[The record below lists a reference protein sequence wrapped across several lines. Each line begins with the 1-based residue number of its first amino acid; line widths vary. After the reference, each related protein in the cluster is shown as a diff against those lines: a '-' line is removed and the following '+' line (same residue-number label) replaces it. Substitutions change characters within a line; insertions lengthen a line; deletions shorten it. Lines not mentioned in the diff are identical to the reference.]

1 MSVPPSNLSL
11 SKDQYS
17 SPAVHISSEY
27 VLKERPRESLH
38 LYEIACSITYPTASG
53 YLSIRV
59 TGQNTYR
66 NMAAREVPFMRHE
79 AGATTYVELLEAEQ
93 LEVRVIEHEG
103 TYCKAV
109 YSAHRQEL
117 IEQSARQ
124 IVSTIQRITS
134 NADAGQDKKLE

>member
-1 MSVPPSNLSL
+1 
-11 SKDQYS
+11 
-17 SPAVHISSEY
+17 
-27 VLKERPRESLH
+27 
-38 LYEIACSITYPTASG
+38 
-53 YLSIRV
+53 
-59 TGQNTYR
+59 
-66 NMAAREVPFMRHE
+66 MRHE

-134 NADAGQDKKLE
+134 NADAGQQGKSE